1 MFERM
6 ILDSAVVWKW
16 LKETFPACVRLQFLY
31 SISSLGFP
39 IVQLLFNGLEKRKQ
53 KKQNLPL

>member
-1 MFERM
+1 MLKLM

-31 SISSLGFP
+31 SISFLDFP
-39 IVQLLFNGLEKRKQ
+39 TVRLLFNVLEKRKQ

>member
-1 MFERM
+1 MLKLM

-31 SISSLGFP
+31 SISFLDFP
-39 IVQLLFNGLEKRKQ
+39 TVRLLFNGLEKRKQ
-53 KKQNLPL
+53 KKKNLPL